1 MISEYCEI
9 ININS
14 SCCMR
19 KKKSLILYQAL
30 DSEFYHLR
38 KQIKI
43 MKQTD
48 IDLKKMRSL
57 INDHSVQ
64 IMKSSSSAVTQL
76 SANLANKNKQKSD
89 QEDQFR
95 DQFNKRR

>member
-1 MISEYCEI
+1 
-9 ININS
+9 
-14 SCCMR
+14 MR

-43 MKQTD
+43 MKQTN
-48 IDLKKMRSL
+48 IDSEKMRSL

-64 IMKSSSSAVTQL
+64 IMKSSSLTATQS
-76 SANLANKNKQKSD
+76 SANFVNKNKQKSD
-89 QEDQFR
+89 QENQSEN
-95 DQFNKRR
+95 QINKKK